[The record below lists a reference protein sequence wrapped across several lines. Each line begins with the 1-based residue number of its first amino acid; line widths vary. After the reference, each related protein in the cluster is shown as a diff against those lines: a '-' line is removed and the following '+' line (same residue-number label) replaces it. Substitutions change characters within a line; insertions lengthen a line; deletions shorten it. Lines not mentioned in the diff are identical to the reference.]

1 LIPASQG
8 YRFFGVRRESREP
21 RGVKSIAP
29 VYNPCATDNPVMR
42 LLKPFS
48 AQAIGVAA
56 ALVTVVIWTSF
67 IVIARATADPSR
79 GGVLN
84 PFDIAFARLLGA
96 GLVLLPVGW
105 WMVRRDRAR
114 NRGASSMFGFSPL
127 PLKVTVAV
135 GFFGGLLYAVLA
147 YSGFVYAPAGHAAVL
162 MPGSLPFWT
171 TLLAAL
177 FLGNQITAARAF
189 GLALIVAGDVLVG
202 GPSLLL
208 AFDGGE
214 VWKGDLLFMT
224 AALCW
229 SCYSV
234 LARHYQ
240 LDAVRATVAITV
252 FAFFLYVPVYGFL
265 LWQQLVPGQFLQAPL
280 GQVLFQMAFQGVG
293 SVVIAGVT
301 FTRMIQHFGPV
312 RSTMM
317 TSVVPGLAAISA
329 VLILDEPLHWN
340 LAVGLSLVTLGIV
353 FGVRPGPV
361 PKPVAVTLPAPPSRT

>member
-1 LIPASQG
+1 
-8 YRFFGVRRESREP
+8 
-21 RGVKSIAP
+21 
-29 VYNPCATDNPVMR
+29 MR
-42 LLKPFS
+42 LFKPLS
-48 AQAIGVAA
+48 AQAIGVIA
-56 ALVTVVIWTSF
+56 ALITVVIWTSF

-79 GGVLN
+79 GGALD

-96 GLVLLPVGW
+96 GAVLLPVGW

-127 PLKVTVAV
+127 PLKVTVVV

-147 YSGFVYAPAGHAAVL
+147 YSGFVFAPAGHAAVL

-171 TLLAAL
+171 TMLAAL
-177 FLGNQITAARAF
+177 FLGNRITAARAV
-189 GLALIVAGDVLVG
+189 GLALIVIGDMLVG
-202 GPSLLL
+202 GPSLMR

-214 VWKGDLLFMT
+214 VWKGDLLFMS

-252 FAFFLYVPVYGFL
+252 FAFFVYVPVYGFL
-265 LWQQLVPGQFLQAPL
+265 LWQELVPGRFLQAPA
-280 GQVLFQMAFQGVG
+280 GQVWFQMAFQGIG

-301 FTRMIQHFGPV
+301 FTRMIEHFGPV

-317 TSVVPGLAAISA
+317 TSVVPGLAAFSA
-329 VLILDEPLHWN
+329 VLLLDEPLHWN
-340 LAVGLSLVTLGIV
+340 LAAGLALVTLGIV
-353 FGVRPGPV
+353 FGVRPGPA
-361 PKPVAVTLPAPPSRT
+361 PHPVAVSLPTTSSRS

>member
-1 LIPASQG
+1 M
-8 YRFFGVRRESREP
+8 
-21 RGVKSIAP
+21 SIAP
-29 VYNPCATDNPVMR
+29 VYNPCATDNPAMR
-42 LLKPFS
+42 LFKPLS

-56 ALVTVVIWTSF
+56 ALVTILIWTSF

-79 GGVLN
+79 GGALN

-96 GLVLLPVGW
+96 GMVLLPVGW

-127 PLKVTVAV
+127 PLKQTVVV

-162 MPGSLPFWT
+162 MPGSLPLWT
-171 TLLAAL
+171 TILAAL
-177 FLGNQITAARAF
+177 FLGNRITLVRAV

-202 GPSLLL
+202 GSSLLG

-214 VWKGDLLFMT
+214 VWKGDILFMA

-229 SCYSV
+229 ACYSV
-234 LARHYQ
+234 LARHYA

-252 FAFFLYVPVYGFL
+252 FGFFMYVPVYGIL
-265 LWQQLVPGQFLQAPL
+265 LWQELVPGRFLQAPV
-280 GQVLFQMAFQGVG
+280 GQVLFQMTFQGLG
-293 SVVIAGVT
+293 SVAIAGVT

-340 LAVGLSLVTLGIV
+340 LAIGLALVTLGIG
-353 FGVRPGPV
+353 FGVRAGPAPV
-361 PKPVAVTLPAPPSRT
+361 PLRVTLPVSPTRS

>member
-1 LIPASQG
+1 
-8 YRFFGVRRESREP
+8 
-21 RGVKSIAP
+21 
-29 VYNPCATDNPVMR
+29 MR
-42 LLKPFS
+42 LFKPLS

-114 NRGASSMFGFSPL
+114 HRGGSSMLGFSPL
-127 PLKVTVAV
+127 PLRVTVAV
-135 GFFGGLLYAVLA
+135 GLFGGLLYSVLA
-147 YSGFVYAPAGHAAVL
+147 YGGFVYAPAGHAAVL
-162 MPGSLPFWT
+162 MPGSLPLWT

-177 FLGNQITAARAF
+177 FLGNQITAARSV

-202 GPSLLL
+202 GPSLLR

-214 VWKGDLLFMT
+214 VWKGDLLFMS

-229 SCYSV
+229 ACYSV
-234 LARHYQ
+234 LARHYR

-265 LWQQLVPGQFLQAPL
+265 LWQDLAPGQFLRAPT
-280 GQVLFQMAFQGVG
+280 GQVLFQMAFQGLG
-293 SVVIAGVT
+293 SVVIAGVS

-317 TSVVPGLAAISA
+317 TSVVPGLAALSA
-329 VLILDEPLHWN
+329 VLLLDEPLHWN

-353 FGVRPGPV
+353 FGVRPGPG
-361 PKPVAVTLPAPPSRT
+361 PKPSAVALSTPPSAT